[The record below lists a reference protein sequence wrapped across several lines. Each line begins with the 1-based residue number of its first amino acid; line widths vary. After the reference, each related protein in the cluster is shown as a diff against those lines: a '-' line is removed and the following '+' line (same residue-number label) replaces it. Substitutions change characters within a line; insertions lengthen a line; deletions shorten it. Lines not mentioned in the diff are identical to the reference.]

1 MLRRFVDGLH
11 KCLIKR
17 HMDCFH
23 DDPVMWIVIAIVFHM
38 IIVLPTGLN
47 DRPVSLGVDC
57 RTNRYPAKIDKL
69 FRDFAS
75 LELERSEDASENVDR
90 TSELLVREIRC
101 RTEAQCIDAIVGEDS
116 LVL

>member
-1 MLRRFVDGLH
+1 MARVPSLISPGVFVFPDGKLQS
-11 KCLIKR
+11 
-17 HMDCFH
+17 
-23 DDPVMWIVIAIVFHM
+23 
-38 IIVLPTGLN
+38 LN
-47 DRPVSLGVDC
+47 GR
-57 RTNRYPAKIDKL
+57 I
-69 FRDFAS
+69 S